1 MEGNQH
7 AGVSLA
13 QCREQIAA
21 ARSAVSALGSVLWQ
35 APSGGGAAGLAGLL
49 GEVDDLGLAC
59 DAARVAVVGEAMDRG
74 ETSGGSA
81 AMTVTQWV
89 RHHAPS
95 TRAGG
100 AGTVVAV
107 AQAFQKQVNAPVK
120 EAVDAGRLPVASAAV
135 VVSEADKL
143 RPMLGDLMQ
152 EPALTTLIETAADD
166 GPRACRRVR
175 PFILAR
181 YGAEGVLQDQQ
192 DRGKAF
198 ISLSQPRDT
207 GADTFEYRLT
217 LDVEGKAVLEAA
229 LGPLSAPKPVDGERD
244 LRSSD
249 RRRGDALLTLV
260 RRAVA
265 AGEEVG
271 KTNKTTLLLTMDWES
286 LRDGLGAATTL
297 GGLDAGTHL
306 APETV
311 RRLACDASVIPVVLG
326 TGGEVMD
333 WGLAKRFFTEAQTK
347 RLWLR
352 DGGCTYPGCD
362 APPQWTDAHHLVHWA
377 DLGPS
382 DLDNGALLCDRHHT
396 IVHNR
401 RYAGRVVRGAL
412 GERVEW
418 DLTRGSY
425 DQLLARR
432 AAQEPA

>member
-1 MEGNQH
+1 M
-7 AGVSLA
+7 
-13 QCREQIAA
+13 
-21 ARSAVSALGSVLWQ
+21 
-35 APSGGGAAGLAGLL
+35 
-49 GEVDDLGLAC
+49 GEF
-59 DAARVAVVGEAMDRG
+59 E
-74 ETSGGSA
+74 
-81 AMTVTQWV
+81 
-89 RHHAPS
+89 
-95 TRAGG
+95 
-100 AGTVVAV
+100 
-107 AQAFQKQVNAPVK
+107 
-120 EAVDAGRLPVASAAV
+120 
-135 VVSEADKL
+135 KL
-143 RPMLGDLMQ
+143 RPMLAEGA
-152 EPALTTLIETAADD
+152 EPHVLEGLVGLAAEQ
-166 GPRACRRVR
+166 GPRACRQLR
-175 PFILAR
+175 PAMLAR
-181 YGAEGVLQDQQ
+181 YGLTDVLQDQQ
-192 DRGKAF
+192 NLGKSF

-249 RRRGDALLTLV
+249 RRRGDALVTLV

-265 AGEEVG
+265 AGDEVG
-271 KTNKTTLLLTMDWES
+271 KTNKTTLLLTMSYDD
-286 LRDGLGAATTL
+286 LKAGLGAATTL

-311 RRLACDASVIPVVLG
+311 RRLCCDGSVIPIVLNG
-326 TGGEVMD
+326 KGEVVD
-333 WGLAKRFFTEAQTK
+333 WGLEKRYFTDAQTK

-382 DLDNGALLCDRHHT
+382 NLSNAALLCERHHT

-401 RYAGRVVRGAL
+401 RYTGRVVKDAH

-418 DLTRGSY
+418 DLTRGSW
-425 DQLLARR
+425 DELLARR